1 MLDEP
6 NRDALLTVAEE
17 TLKAEVLPTLDGAAK
32 YAALMVLS
40 AIGTARR
47 EVAAGY
53 EPPRHILD
61 AYANLYGQDNVHR
74 AGFDA
79 TERIAT
85 LNCDLANAI
94 REGEHDEEL
103 SEPGPAYDVLR
114 TLVIERLK
122 LSNPR
127 FLLESEY
134 SQPSR
139 D

>member
-1 MLDEP
+1 M
-6 NRDALLTVAEE
+6 
-17 TLKAEVLPTLDGAAK
+17 
-32 YAALMVLS
+32 
-40 AIGTARR
+40 
-47 EVAAGY
+47 
-53 EPPRHILD
+53 D
-61 AYANLYGQDNVHR
+61 AYADLYGQDNVHR

-79 TERIAT
+79 AERMAS
-85 LNCDLANAI
+85 LNRDLAQEI
-94 REGEHDEEL
+94 RAGEHDDEL
-103 SEPGPAYDVLR
+103 DTPCQVHNVLR